1 MPRADDSLNRLAA
14 EFRELYERYSAA
26 VEKEDF
32 DEAIKVGIE
41 IMEDLL
47 KATESVVLQSLMN
60 PKVREVAVSIIG
72 HHERALAYVKGA
84 KEAVE
89 GAPSEFSQRAKE
101 KVTETLSASINSLF
115 GFLLGVLVVF
125 TDLELSV
132 MPTEGGH
139 GRRSPNDV
147 PRVI

>member
-1 MPRADDSLNRLAA
+1 MSCADDSLNKLAA
-14 EFRELYERYSAA
+14 EFRELYEKYSAA
-26 VEKEDF
+26 IEKKDF
-32 DEAIKVGIE
+32 DEAIRVGIK
-41 IMEDLL
+41 ILEDLL
-47 KATESVVLQSLMN
+47 KVAESVVLRSLMN
-60 PKVREVAVSIIG
+60 PRVREVAVSIIG

-89 GAPSEFSQRAKE
+89 GAPLEFSQRAKE
-101 KVTETLSASINSLF
+101 KATETLSASINSLF
-115 GFLLGVLVVF
+115 GFLLGILVVF

-139 GRRSPNDV
+139 SRRSLNDV